1 MLTLLS
7 MPEMPIIMIIAV
19 GIFVEGILSQIH
31 AHLVC
36 HNILSM
42 PEMPIIM
49 IIAVAISG
57 EGILKFMLTSLST
70 P

>member
-1 MLTLLS
+1 

-19 GIFVEGILSQIH
+19 AISGEGILTQIH
-31 AHLVC
+31 AHLVY

-57 EGILKFMLTSLST
+57 EGILTQIHAHFT
-70 P
+70 

>member
-1 MLTLLS
+1 
-7 MPEMPIIMIIAV
+7 MPIIMITAV
-19 GIFVEGILSQIH
+19 AISGEGILIQIH

-57 EGILKFMLTSLST
+57 EGILTQIHAHFT
-70 P
+70 

>member
-1 MLTLLS
+1 
-7 MPEMPIIMIIAV
+7 MPEMPIIIIIAV
-19 GIFVEGILSQIH
+19 AISGEGILIQIH

-49 IIAVAISG
+49 FIAAAISRRETG
-57 EGILKFMLTSLST
+57 EGRREREAEGGT
-70 P
+70 